1 MFGFG
6 KRSSSNPENYY
17 HREGDTFLVEIKLN
31 EIRQL
36 FNSLD
41 PSPFREKDLDP
52 EARDYIVDSVRE
64 FHLDSPVKLVFY
76 LPSTL
81 CNAETDTLFTDAIH
95 NFFAYRSEI
104 AAKELRY
111 SHQQGRR
118 ALGIGLLFLLF
129 CLGAQQFIAALA
141 EGRLLWL
148 IAQEGF
154 LITGWV
160 AMWRAI
166 DIFLYEAWSIRRNRR
181 LYDKL
186 ADIPVEI
193 RASQPAKP

>member
-6 KRSSSNPENYY
+6 KNASKNPENYY
-17 HREGDTFLVEIKLN
+17 RREGETFLVEIKLG

-41 PSPFREKDLDP
+41 PSPFREKDLDQ
-52 EARDYIVDSVRE
+52 EARDYIIDSVRE
-64 FHLDSPVKLVFY
+64 FHLDTPVKLVFY
-76 LPSTL
+76 LPPAL
-81 CNAETDTLFTDAIH
+81 CNAETTTLFSEAIH
-95 NFFAYRSEI
+95 NYFAYRSEI
-104 AAKELRY
+104 TSKDLRFSY
-111 SHQQGRR
+111 QQGRR

-129 CLGAQQFIAALA
+129 CLGAQQFIASLA
-141 EGRLLWL
+141 QGGLLWL

-166 DIFLYEAWSIRRNRR
+166 DLFLYEAWGIRQKRR

-186 ADIPVEI
+186 ALIPLEL
-193 RASQPAKP
+193 RATQLP

>member
-6 KRSSSNPENYY
+6 KSSTNNPENYY
-17 HREGDTFLVEIKLN
+17 HREGETFLVEIKLN
-31 EIRQL
+31 EVRQL

-41 PSPFREKDLDP
+41 SSPFRKKDLDP

-76 LPSTL
+76 LPEAL
-81 CNAETDTLFTDAIH
+81 CNSETEILFKDAIH
-95 NFFAYRSEI
+95 NYFAYRTEI
-104 AAKELRY
+104 TAKELRY

-118 ALGIGLLFLLF
+118 ALVIGLLFLLF

-141 EGRLLWL
+141 QGGLLWL

-166 DIFLYEAWSIRRNRR
+166 DIFLYEAWSIRGKRR

-186 ADIPVEI
+186 AVIPVEL
-193 RASQPAKP
+193 RAA